1 MSATGHFASFT
12 RGSDINTST
21 NMKPIHKQTVKIG
34 QNKGQKRV
42 CLWSVKMIEA
52 GFDFGTQV
60 ELKATANKLVITAS
74 KTKQRNKV
82 SRVMNHGKPLPVLDL
97 RGKHVEHLGEVG
109 DVVSVRI
116 DRNKITIVS
125 NIL

>member
-97 RGKHVEHLGEVG
+97 RGKHFEHLGEVG

>member
-1 MSATGHFASFT
+1 
-12 RGSDINTST
+12 
-21 NMKPIHKQTVKIG
+21 MKPIHKQTVKIG

-42 CLWSVKMIEA
+42 CLWTVKMIEA

-74 KTKQRNKV
+74 KIKQRNKV
-82 SRVMNHGKPLPVLDL
+82 SRVMNHGRPLPVLDL
-97 RGKHVEHLGEVG
+97 RGKHVEHLGAVG

-116 DRNKITIVS
+116 DRNKITITKHD
-125 NIL
+125 

>member
-12 RGSDINTST
+12 RGLDI

-125 NIL
+125 KIL

>member
-1 MSATGHFASFT
+1 
-12 RGSDINTST
+12 
-21 NMKPIHKQTVKIG
+21 MKPIHKQTVKIG

-42 CLWSVKMIEA
+42 CLCTVKMIEA

-60 ELKATANKLVITAS
+60 QLKATANKLVITAS

-82 SRVMNHGKPLPVLDL
+82 SRVMNHGRPLPVLDL
-97 RGKHVEHLGEVG
+97 RGKHVEHLGAVG

-125 NIL
+125 KIL